1 MEDKND
7 ILLKQLFEEA
17 AKQQI
22 EDNGFTERVM
32 MNLPEIDMVVAR
44 EESKVR
50 KLSQM
55 WTIFCVA
62 IALIIFWLTSGLP
75 VLHSIFTGGK
85 QMLINTIEVFL
96 ITAPT
101 TEISINPWFVALMVL
116 FVLIVLPYQ
125 TYRKLSA
132 TL

>member
-7 ILLKQLFEEA
+7 MLLKQLFAEA
-17 AKQQI
+17 AKQTI

-32 MNLPEIDMVVAR
+32 MNLPKTDLAG
-44 EESKVR
+44 VR
-50 KLSQM
+50 VRRLSHL
-55 WTIFCVA
+55 WTLFCVA
-62 IALIIFWLTSGLP
+62 VALIIFWAVNGWPILEGFLK
-75 VLHSIFTGGK
+75 GGK
-85 QMLINTIEVFL
+85 QVLINTIEVFL

-101 TEISINPWFVALMVL
+101 TEIQINPWLVVL
-116 FVLIVLPYQ
+116 LLAFVLIFLPYQ

>member
-17 AKQQI
+17 SKQTI

-32 MNLPEIDMVVAR
+32 MNLPETNVA
-44 EESKVR
+44 ESRVR
-50 KLSQM
+50 TLSHL
-55 WTIFCVA
+55 WTLFCVA
-62 IALIIFWLTSGLP
+62 VALIAFWLAKGWP
-75 VLHSIFTGGK
+75 VLESLVSGGK

-96 ITAPT
+96 MTAPT
-101 TEISINPWFVALMVL
+101 TEININPLVVVFLL
-116 FVLIVLPYQ
+116 GFVLVFLPYQ

>member
-17 AKQQI
+17 SKQTI

-32 MNLPEIDMVVAR
+32 MNLPEVSGSRIR
-44 EESKVR
+44 R
-50 KLSQM
+50 LSHL
-55 WTIFCVA
+55 WTLFCVA
-62 IALIIFWLTSGLP
+62 VALIVFWVVNGWP
-75 VLHSIFTGGK
+75 VLEGFLKGGK

-101 TEISINPWFVALMVL
+101 TEIQVNPWLVVLMVG
-116 FVLIVLPYQ
+116 FVLVFLPYQ
-125 TYRKLSA
+125 TFRKLSA

>member
-7 ILLKQLFEEA
+7 IMLKQLFSEA
-17 AKQQI
+17 AQQQI

-32 MNLPEIDMVVAR
+32 ANLPER
-44 EESKVR
+44 SGYSVR
-50 KLSQM
+50 TLSRL
-55 WTIFCVA
+55 WTMFC
-62 IALIIFWLTSGLP
+62 LIIGMLAFWLASGYSALEGF
-75 VLHSIFTGGK
+75 LSGGK
-85 QMLINTIEVFL
+85 QMLMTTIEVFL

-101 TEISINPWFVALMVL
+101 TEININPWFVVL
-116 FVLIVLPYQ
+116 LLGFVLVFLPYQ

>member
-7 ILLKQLFEEA
+7 ILLKQLFADA
-17 AKQQI
+17 AKQTI

-32 MNLPEIDMVVAR
+32 MNLPEMTDPVMA
-44 EESKVR
+44 ESKVR
-50 KLSQM
+50 RLSHL
-55 WTIFCVA
+55 WTLFCVGV
-62 IALIIFWLTSGLP
+62 ALLAFWFAKGWPILE
-75 VLHSIFTGGK
+75 SILSGGK

-101 TEISINPWFVALMVL
+101 TEININPWLVVL
-116 FVLIVLPYQ
+116 LLGFVLVFLPYQ

>member
-17 AKQQI
+17 SRQTI

-32 MNLPEIDMVVAR
+32 MNLPEIGVDQSR
-44 EESKVR
+44 EEIKVR

-55 WTIFCVA
+55 WTVFCVA
-62 IALIIFWLTSGLP
+62 IALIAFWAAKGWP
-75 VLHSIFTGGK
+75 VLEGFLSGGK
-85 QMLINTIEVFL
+85 QMLINTLEVFL
-96 ITAPT
+96 MTAPT
-101 TEISINPWFVALMVL
+101 TEISINPLVVL
-116 FVLIVLPYQ
+116 LLLAFVLIFLPYQ
-125 TYRKLSA
+125 TFRKLSA

>member
-17 AKQQI
+17 SKQTI

-32 MNLPEIDMVVAR
+32 MNLPEVSGSRIR
-44 EESKVR
+44 R
-50 KLSQM
+50 LSHL
-55 WTIFCVA
+55 WTLFCVA
-62 IALIIFWLTSGLP
+62 VALIVFWVVNGWP
-75 VLHSIFTGGK
+75 VLEGILKGGK

-101 TEISINPWFVALMVL
+101 TEIQINPWLVVLMVG
-116 FVLIVLPYQ
+116 FVLVFLPYQ
-125 TYRKLSA
+125 TFRKLSA

>member
-7 ILLKQLFEEA
+7 ILLKQLFAEA
-17 AKQQI
+17 AKQTI

-32 MNLPEIDMVVAR
+32 MNLPETDMAGAR
-44 EESKVR
+44 VR
-50 KLSQM
+50 RLSHL
-55 WTIFCVA
+55 WTLFCVA
-62 IALIIFWLTSGLP
+62 VALIIFWEVNGWPILEGFLK
-75 VLHSIFTGGK
+75 GGK
-85 QMLINTIEVFL
+85 QVLINAIEVFL

-101 TEISINPWFVALMVL
+101 TEIQINPWLVVL
-116 FVLIVLPYQ
+116 LLAFVLIFLPYQ

>member
-17 AKQQI
+17 AKQTI

-32 MNLPEIDMVVAR
+32 MNLPETDMAGAR
-44 EESKVR
+44 VR
-50 KLSQM
+50 TLSHL
-55 WTIFCVA
+55 WTLFCVGV
-62 IALIIFWLTSGLP
+62 ALIAFWLAKGWP
-75 VLHSIFTGGK
+75 VLEGFIKGGK
-85 QMLINTIEVFL
+85 QMMINTIEVFL
-96 ITAPT
+96 MTAPT
-101 TEISINPWFVALMVL
+101 TEIYINPWLVVL
-116 FVLIVLPYQ
+116 LLAFVLVFLPYQ

>member
-17 AKQQI
+17 SKQTI

-32 MNLPEIDMVVAR
+32 MNLPETDMA
-44 EESKVR
+44 ESRVR
-50 KLSQM
+50 TLSHL
-55 WTIFCVA
+55 WTLFCVGV
-62 IALIIFWLTSGLP
+62 ALLIFWAVNGWPILEGFLK
-75 VLHSIFTGGK
+75 GGK
-85 QMLINTIEVFL
+85 QVLINTIEVFL
-96 ITAPT
+96 LTAPT
-101 TEISINPWFVALMVL
+101 TEIQINPWLVVLMVG
-116 FVLIVLPYQ
+116 FVLIFLPYQ

>member
-7 ILLKQLFEEA
+7 ILLKQLFAEA
-17 AKQQI
+17 AKQTI

-32 MNLPEIDMVVAR
+32 MNLPETDMAGAR
-44 EESKVR
+44 VR
-50 KLSQM
+50 RLSHL
-55 WTIFCVA
+55 WTLFCVA
-62 IALIIFWLTSGLP
+62 VALLIFWAVNGWPILEGFLK
-75 VLHSIFTGGK
+75 GGK
-85 QMLINTIEVFL
+85 QVLINAIEVFL

-101 TEISINPWFVALMVL
+101 TEIQINPWLVALL
-116 FVLIVLPYQ
+116 LAFVLIFLPYQ

>member
-7 ILLKQLFEEA
+7 MLLKQLFADA
-17 AKQQI
+17 AKQTI

-32 MNLPEIDMVVAR
+32 MNLPEMSDVTMVD
-44 EESKVR
+44 SKVR
-50 KLSQM
+50 KLSQL
-55 WTIFCVA
+55 WTLFCVGV
-62 IALIIFWLTSGLP
+62 ALLAFWLAKGLP
-75 VLHSIFTGGK
+75 VLESMLSGGK

-101 TEISINPWFVALMVL
+101 TEININPWFVVL
-116 FVLIVLPYQ
+116 FLGFVLVFLPYQ

>member
-7 ILLKQLFEEA
+7 ILLKQLFADA
-17 AKQQI
+17 AKQTI

-32 MNLPEIDMVVAR
+32 MNLPEMTDPVMA
-44 EESKVR
+44 ESKVR
-50 KLSQM
+50 RLSHL
-55 WTIFCVA
+55 WTLFCVGV
-62 IALIIFWLTSGLP
+62 ALLAFWFAKGWPILE
-75 VLHSIFTGGK
+75 SILSGGK

-96 ITAPT
+96 
-101 TEISINPWFVALMVL
+101 MG
-116 FVLIVLPYQ
+116 FVLVFLPYQ

>member
-1 MEDKND
+1 MEDKID

-32 MNLPEIDMVVAR
+32 MNLPET
-44 EESKVR
+44 EESRIR
-50 KLSQM
+50 KLSQI
-55 WTIFCVA
+55 WTVFCVA
-62 IALIIFWLTSGLP
+62 IALVIFWAVNGWP
-75 VLHSIFTGGK
+75 VLHGVLTGGK
-85 QMLINTIEVFL
+85 QMLINTIEVLL

-101 TEISINPWFVALMVL
+101 AEIQINPWMVVML
-116 FVLIVLPYQ
+116 LAFVLIFLPYQ
-125 TYRKLSA
+125 AFRKLSA

>member
-17 AKQQI
+17 SKQTI

-32 MNLPEIDMVVAR
+32 MNLPEVSGSRIR
-44 EESKVR
+44 R
-50 KLSQM
+50 LSHL
-55 WTIFCVA
+55 WTLFCVA
-62 IALIIFWLTSGLP
+62 VALIVFWVVNGWP
-75 VLHSIFTGGK
+75 VLEGFLKGGK

-101 TEISINPWFVALMVL
+101 TEIQVNPWLVVLMVG
-116 FVLIVLPYQ
+116 FVLVFLPYQ

>member
-17 AKQQI
+17 SKQTI

-32 MNLPEIDMVVAR
+32 MNLPEVSGSRIR
-44 EESKVR
+44 R
-50 KLSQM
+50 LSHL
-55 WTIFCVA
+55 WTLFCVA
-62 IALIIFWLTSGLP
+62 VALIVFWVVNGWP
-75 VLHSIFTGGK
+75 VLEGFLNGGK

-101 TEISINPWFVALMVL
+101 TEIQVNPWLVVLMVG
-116 FVLIVLPYQ
+116 FVLVFLPYQ
-125 TYRKLSA
+125 TFRKLSA